1 MALYYCIG
9 LDVTVNG
16 RTLHATSNVVA
27 AAAAAAAELQSFTT
41 AAGKQVV
48 RPLITLTPT
57 SAND

>member
-16 RTLHATSNVVA
+16 RTLHATSNVV